1 MTQDLNKLAGRALMV
16 DVAGDTLTADEA
28 SFLRQHHIRAICL
41 FRRNVSNL
49 ETTRKLITDLKATIG
64 NDVLIGMDQ
73 EGGAVMRTLF
83 LPQAPSAMAL
93 GAVGDETLAY
103 QVGAAVA
110 RGLAAL
116 GVNWNYAPVLDLNNN
131 PKNPV
136 IAERSF
142 GADPVK
148 AARLAGAWMAGHL
161 GEGVATCVKHF
172 PGHGDTH
179 TDSHLD
185 LPLVNKTRTALEQYE
200 LSPFHALL
208 KQTPGLMSAHIIFPA
223 FDSTLPATLSPT
235 ILQTL
240 LRDDWGYEGVTIT
253 DGMNMKAIRER
264 WGQAKGTVMA
274 LAAGADLSLVL
285 QFTEEMAA
293 AKQALID
300 AVTTGEI
307 HIERLAQADA
317 RVSAMAARFSSQ
329 QREYSAEQDA
339 ADRALFARAWANA
352 LTLVGYVCRPD
363 LGSKVRL
370 VLQADAPS
378 DGVSEAGLSARVLIE
393 KLAPLYDLEVV
404 TYQKRSDLDWAT
416 LPQDGAFTIVASTTR
431 ERYDNEQHTRW
442 QPNLH
447 LALWN
452 PYAAGDLACPALVTY
467 GFADAALNAVVGWL
481 KGELEATGTLPA
493 ALGQVHDLAA
503 PVMPIP

>member
-16 DVAGDTLTADEA
+16 DVAGDALTADEA
-28 SFLRQHHIRAICL
+28 AFLREHHFRAICL
-41 FRRNVSNL
+41 FRRNVSSF
-49 ETTRKLITDLKATIG
+49 EATRKLIADLKAAIG
-64 NDVLIGMDQ
+64 DDVLIGMDQ
-73 EGGAVMRTLF
+73 EGGAVMRMLF
-83 LPQAPSAMAL
+83 MPQAPSAMAL
-93 GAVGDETLAY
+93 GAADDEALAY

-148 AARLAGAWMAGHL
+148 AARLAAAWMAGHL

-185 LPLVNKTRTALEQYE
+185 LPIVDKSRAAIEQYE
-200 LSPFHALL
+200 LSPFHALIH
-208 KQTPGLMSAHIIFPA
+208 QTPGLMSAHIVFPA
-223 FDSTLPATLSPT
+223 FDAELPATLSKP

-240 LRDDWGYEGVTIT
+240 LRDQWGYAGVTIT

-264 WGQAKGTVMA
+264 WGQARGTVLA
-274 LAAGADLSLVL
+274 LGAGADLSLVL
-285 QFTEEMAA
+285 QFSNEMVASKDALLAA
-293 AKQALID
+293 VAQ
-300 AVTTGEI
+300 GEVSA
-307 HIERLAQADA
+307 ERLAEADA
-317 RVSAMAARFSSQ
+317 RVNAMTARFPSVQRHYSSDQ
-329 QREYSAEQDA
+329 EA
-339 ADRALFARAWANA
+339 ADRALFARAWARA
-352 LTLVGYVCRPD
+352 LTLVGEARRPV

-378 DGVSEAGLSARVLIE
+378 DGVSEAGLSASVLIA
-393 KLAPLYDLEVV
+393 KLAPLYELDVV
-404 TYQKRSDLDWAT
+404 SYAKRSDLHWAS
-416 LPQDGAFTIVASTTR
+416 LPQDGVFTIVAATTR
-431 ERYDNEQHTRW
+431 ERYDTVQRETWH
-442 QPNLH
+442 PDLH

-452 PYAAGDLACPALVTY
+452 PYAAGDLACPALLTY
-467 GFADAALNAVVGWL
+467 GFAEPALDAVVSWL
-481 KGELEATGTLPA
+481 KQELEARGQLPA
-493 ALGQVHDLAA
+493 PLEH
-503 PVMPIP
+503 

>member
-1 MTQDLNKLAGRALMV
+1 MNQDLDRLAGRALMV
-16 DVAGDTLTADEA
+16 DVAGDTLTAEEA
-28 SFLRQHHIRAICL
+28 AFLRQHHIRAICL
-41 FRRNVSNL
+41 FRRNVSSL
-49 ETTRKLITDLKATIG
+49 ETTRKLIADLKAAIG

-93 GAVGDETLAY
+93 GATGDEALAY

-110 RGLAAL
+110 RGLATL

-142 GADPVK
+142 GSNPVK
-148 AARLAGAWMAGHL
+148 AARLASAWMAGHL

-185 LPLVNKTRTALEQYE
+185 LPVVDKSRTAIEQYE
-200 LSPFHALL
+200 LSPFHALI
-208 KQTPGLMSAHIIFPA
+208 KQTPGLMSAHIVFPA
-223 FDSTLPATLSPT
+223 FDSELPATLSPA

-240 LRDDWGYEGVTIT
+240 LRNEWGYEGVTIT

-274 LAAGADLSLVL
+274 ISAGADLSLVL
-285 QFTEEMAA
+285 QYRDEMVAA
-293 AKQALID
+293 RTALLD
-300 AVTTGEI
+300 AVADGTIST
-307 HIERLAQADA
+307 ERLTEADA
-317 RVSAMAARFSSQ
+317 RVSAMAARFPSIQ
-329 QREYSAEQDA
+329 CEYSAEQEA
-339 ADRALFARAWANA
+339 ADIALFARAWAKA
-352 LTLVGYVCRPD
+352 LTLVGYVQRPA

-378 DGVSEAGLSARVLIE
+378 DGVSEAGLSAEVLIA
-393 KLAPLYDLEVV
+393 KLAPLFSLEVV
-404 TYQKRSDLDWAT
+404 SYQHRSELDWNT
-416 LPQDGAFTIVASTTR
+416 LPKDDAFTIVASTTR
-431 ERYDNEQHTRW
+431 ERYTAQQRAQW
-442 QPNLH
+442 RPNLH

-452 PYAAGDLACPALVTY
+452 PYAAGDLPCPALITY
-467 GFADAALNAVVGWL
+467 GFAEAALNAVVGWL
-481 KGELEATGTLPA
+481 KGDLEAAGTLPA
-493 ALGQVHDLAA
+493 LLEN
-503 PVMPIP
+503 